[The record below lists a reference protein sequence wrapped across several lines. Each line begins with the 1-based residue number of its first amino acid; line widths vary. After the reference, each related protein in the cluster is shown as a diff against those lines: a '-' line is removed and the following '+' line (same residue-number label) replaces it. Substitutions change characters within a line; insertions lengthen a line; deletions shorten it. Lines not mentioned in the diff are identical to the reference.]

1 MIRTAHFNHG
11 YESKEPTYSFIIDP
25 SEYHEPHMLQK
36 DLTRYLA
43 HNAAIVDVFCGESH
57 IYIGQ
62 INIKLKEVI
71 RGNKNQ
77 IMTAKELNLVRLK
90 DK

>member
-1 MIRTAHFNHG
+1 
-11 YESKEPTYSFIIDP
+11 
-25 SEYHEPHMLQK
+25 MLQK
-36 DLTRYLA
+36 DLTKYLA